1 MQLSDF
7 GLRSALPENI
17 GTSKELEKLRIT
29 SNQIKRLGE
38 EHLTDSLGE
47 RMAKHSQAPILDPQ
61 ALEEGGRKVG
71 RVAWQLFFFRWPLSL
86 NLADF

>member
-29 SNQIKRLGE
+29 SNQIKRLG
-38 EHLTDSLGE
+38 G
-47 RMAKHSQAPILDPQ
+47 
-61 ALEEGGRKVG
+61 
-71 RVAWQLFFFRWPLSL
+71 
-86 NLADF
+86 